1 MSRPIRALAGDESR
15 TGSGV
20 ALAAGSS
27 ASMQFGAS
35 VGALTFPVLGPV
47 GVVSIRQLFVAAIYL
62 LLARP
67 RLRAFTR
74 SQWLLVAALALVFS
88 VMGICVYAAFERIG
102 TGLTVTLE
110 FLGPLGVAIATS
122 RRLIDIGCAV
132 LAAVGVVV
140 IVQPGP
146 STDVAGI
153 AFALAAALTWAA
165 YILLSRRLGAELSG
179 VQGTAAAN
187 LISAVLL
194 LPFAVFWLVAHTP
207 PLWALGF
214 LLVGAVLSSVVPYTL
229 DLMALR
235 RLTPGLFSTLTS
247 LHPVWAVLLGW
258 VVLHQALSP
267 VELLGVALVVASNV
281 IVAGAAVRRSRAK
294 RGL

>member
-74 SQWLLVAALALVFS
+74 SQWLLVSALALVFS
-88 VMGICVYAAFERIG
+88 VMGICVYAAFERIR

-110 FLGPLGVAIATS
+110 FLGALGVAIATS
-122 RRLIDIGCAV
+122 RRLIDIGC
-132 LAAVGVVV
+132 
-140 IVQPGP
+140 
-146 STDVAGI
+146 
-153 AFALAAALTWAA
+153 
-165 YILLSRRLGAELSG
+165 
-179 VQGTAAAN
+179 
-187 LISAVLL
+187 
-194 LPFAVFWLVAHTP
+194 
-207 PLWALGF
+207 
-214 LLVGAVLSSVVPYTL
+214 AVLSSVVPYTL